1 MLFFKR
7 VKSLVVADLLKKD
20 LLKNVVAAFE
30 EKRIQ
35 CGCFRM
41 AIFVWYLGNKH
52 NIGVLKQE
60 C

>member
-1 MLFFKR
+1 MSTIVFTINFCVNMLFFKR

-41 AIFVWYLGNKH
+41 AIFV
-52 NIGVLKQE
+52 
-60 C
+60 